1 MNSIK
6 TGGVPSGKLVCFG
19 EIVAR
24 LATKDFL
31 PLSDAKEFELHFAGA
46 EANVAVQFAEFG
58 GTAAFVSRLPGN
70 RLADSC
76 LERMRGRG
84 IDTAG
89 ILRGGERMGLYFLEP
104 GFGAR
109 SSVITYDRSHSAV
122 SELRPGML
130 DWDAAFAGATWFHW
144 SGITPPLGKDCGAV
158 CLEAIKAARRLGLK
172 VSCDVNYRGALWSME
187 EASLVMPDL
196 VRGTDLCFCGAT
208 EARRILGAGG
218 GDEGDDAF
226 GELAASLSA
235 NLGIG
240 ELAMLVRSGETA
252 HGGSL
257 KGMFFDGRR
266 SVFSRTHELSV
277 VDRIGSGD
285 SFAGAV
291 IFAKMSGMGPEEVV
305 EFGTAAA
312 VWKHTIPGD
321 WNRGSV
327 EEIKALAAGAGGG
340 RVRR

>member
-1 MNSIK
+1 MSRIE
-6 TGGVPSGKLVCFG
+6 TGCVPAGKLVCFG
-19 EIVAR
+19 EIVGR

-31 PLSDAKEFELHFAGA
+31 PLSEAGEFDLHFAGA
-46 EANVAVQFAEFG
+46 EANVAVQFAELG
-58 GTAAFVSRLPGN
+58 GSTAFVSRLPDN

-84 IDTAG
+84 VETAG
-89 ILRGGERMGLYFLEP
+89 ILRGGKRMGLYFLEP

-109 SSVITYDRSHSAV
+109 ASVITYDRSHSAV
-122 SELRPGML
+122 SELQPGMI

-144 SGITPPLGKDCGAV
+144 SGITPPLGRDCGAV
-158 CLEAIKAARRLGLK
+158 CFEAIGAARRLGLK
-172 VSCDVNYRGALWSME
+172 VSCDVNYRSMLWSME
-187 EASLVMPDL
+187 EASVVMPDL

-208 EARRILGAGG
+208 EARQILGAEGVA
-218 GDEGDDAF
+218 EGDAVF
-226 GELAASLSA
+226 GELAASLSVR
-235 NLGIG
+235 LGIR
-240 ELAMLVRSGETA
+240 EVAMLVRSGETA

-257 KGMFFDGRR
+257 KGMFFDGEL
-266 SVFSRTHELSV
+266 SSFSRTHELAV

-291 IFAKMSGMGPEEVV
+291 IFAKMSGMDPQEVV

-321 WNRGSV
+321 WNRGTV
-327 EEIKALAAGAGGG
+327 GEIKALAAGAGGG